1 MKNLMLKVSYA
12 LTLDFF
18 TALSLL
24 NVPLQKIEA
33 TPKFCDSYRT
43 RNEKELRYPSL
54 QCRRFQLLVRPK
66 YAYTASWSY
75 ARLVLNY
82 F

>member
-1 MKNLMLKVSYA
+1 MLKVSNA
-12 LTLDFF
+12 PILDFF
-18 TALSLL
+18 TALSPV

-33 TPKFCDSYRT
+33 TPKFRDSYRT
-43 RNEKELRYPSL
+43 RNAKELCYPSP

-66 YAYTASWSY
+66 YSYTPGWSY
-75 ARLVLNY
+75 ARLVLKN

>member
-1 MKNLMLKVSYA
+1 MLKVSYA
-12 LTLDFF
+12 LILDFF
-18 TALSLL
+18 PTLSHV

-43 RNEKELRYPSL
+43 RNEKELCYPSP

-66 YAYTASWSY
+66 YAYTAGWSY
-75 ARLVLNY
+75 ARLVLNN

>member
-1 MKNLMLKVSYA
+1 MKNLTLKVSYA
-12 LTLDFF
+12 LILDFS
-18 TALSLL
+18 TALSLV

-33 TPKFCDSYRT
+33 THKFCDSYRT
-43 RNEKELRYPSL
+43 RNAKELCNPSL
-54 QCRRFQLLVRPK
+54 QCRRFQLLARRK
-66 YAYTASWSY
+66 YAYTAVWSY